1 MPGKGLFSPEPTP
14 VFCLFFFLFPFF
26 FNLNLLLN
34 NFDEYH
40 SKYNT
45 CTEEKDVHIHTVQAY
60 RFL

>member
-14 VFCLFFFLFPFF
+14 VFNILFFLFPFF

-45 CTEEKDVHIHTVQAY
+45 CTEEIHTVQMY